1 MIKLFFLLDLET
13 DDYNVY
19 VEIMTYFLKKIIPM
33 SLYEKISKSK
43 LLRTYLENM
52 NLINKKGYI
61 GVYKNVKDLTEDLLK
76 KNTSTNC

>member
-1 MIKLFFLLDLET
+1 MFFLLDLET